1 MRPFAVG
8 ALLLLLQ
15 AGCVLYER
23 RPYAAEPVPSSSS
36 PARRII
42 SQEEAV
48 EQAFRLCQDR
58 DLRVDRVERATL
70 DSTGRWHV
78 TLAGYLDRAQMLLDG
93 SDGKLLRGRFRRGEG
108 PPISTPQ
115 SPPTGVPP
123 PPETQ
128 QPPVTPPPANE
139 PDDLD

>member
-1 MRPFAVG
+1 M
-8 ALLLLLQ
+8 
-15 AGCVLYER
+15 YER
-23 RPYAAEPVPSSSS
+23 RPYPAQPAPASSS

-93 SDGKLLRGRFRRGEG
+93 SDGKLLRGRFRHGEG
-108 PPISTPQ
+108 SPSSLPL

-123 PPETQ
+123 PPEPQ
-128 QPPVTPPPANE
+128 QPPAATPPPAAE

>member
-1 MRPFAVG
+1 MRPLAIG
-8 ALLLLLQ
+8 ALLLLQ

-23 RPYAAEPVPSSSS
+23 HPYAQSAAAPG

-70 DSTGRWHV
+70 DSTGRWHI
-78 TLAGYLDRAQMLLDG
+78 TLSGYLDRAQMLLDG
-93 SDGKLLRGRFRRGEG
+93 RDAKLLRGRFRRGEAA
-108 PPISTPQ
+108 PSTLPQ

-123 PPETQ
+123 PERQ
-128 QPPVTPPPANE
+128 QPPPPPPPPADE